1 MVVSRAL
8 AAVSA
13 GLLIVAIG
21 IVGSKA
27 QEAQKDSAEQVLKS
41 HELKRS
47 GTVWLLPG
55 EAAILKDLR
64 DARALSR
71 EIGEGIAQQQAFE
84 YGSQERKGQV
94 QQLREES
101 NLLNQQVT
109 MLNQQ
114 LDSLAGATGN
124 VYAQQQRAQLARQ
137 HNMLVARL
145 NQVTNQVNALQDQS
159 KDQEKDTKL
168 QLNAE
173 VGKTK
178 ERYTE
183 AILELRK
190 AVDEITAK
198 YDELKSNPEVTK
210 ALASLSASTKSQH
223 RLGPSK
229 ALGDAIKLLK
239 RSAGSVQTESIELHR
254 ENGVF
259 HVMAMLNGK
268 VPVRM
273 VFDTGAGLTTIS
285 SKLAS
290 QIGLKPSPSDSPVE
304 LTVANGAKVQG
315 KKMTIPTVR
324 VGKTVVKNVEC
335 AVMPQATGD
344 VDPLLGQ
351 SFFKNLTIEFNQ
363 DTGRLKITKVDTTG
377 ESGAGA
383 DTDAKDNPATAAKTK
398 RTARQPKTAS
408 KGKRATRKY
417 RSTDTQDGPMPDGNL
432 DQPN

>member
-1 MVVSRAL
+1 MVALRAL
-8 AAVSA
+8 ATVGA
-13 GLLIVAIG
+13 GLLMRGNRDCG
-21 IVGSKA
+21 IAGPG
-27 QEAQKDSAEQVLKS
+27 DSRGRLREQVLKS

-47 GTVWLLPG
+47 GTIWMLPG

-84 YGSQERKGQV
+84 YGSQERKLEV
-94 QQLREES
+94 QQLREQS
-101 NLLNQQVT
+101 NLLNQQLAMV
-109 MLNQQ
+109 NQE
-114 LDSLAGATGN
+114 LANLGGAGGN
-124 VYAQQQRAQLARQ
+124 FVQQQRAQLGRQ
-137 HNMLVARL
+137 NNMIVAQL
-145 NQVTNQVNALQDQS
+145 NQITNRLQAFQDQS

-178 ERYTE
+178 EKYTE

-198 YDELKSNPEVTK
+198 YDELKNNPEVTK

-229 ALGDAIKLLK
+229 ALSEAIKLLK
-239 RSAGSVQTESIELHR
+239 RSAGSVQSESIELHR

-290 QIGLKPSPSDSPVE
+290 QIGLKPSPDR
-304 LTVANGAKVQG
+304 L
-315 KKMTIPTVR
+315 
-324 VGKTVVKNVEC
+324 
-335 AVMPQATGD
+335 
-344 VDPLLGQ
+344 
-351 SFFKNLTIEFNQ
+351 
-363 DTGRLKITKVDTTG
+363 TGRTDG
-377 ESGAGA
+377 RQRSEGARPRRRRSPRCA
-383 DTDAKDNPATAAKTK
+383 WARPRS
-398 RTARQPKTAS
+398 RTSSAP
-408 KGKRATRKY
+408 
-417 RSTDTQDGPMPDGNL
+417 
-432 DQPN
+432 

>member
-1 MVVSRAL
+1 MVALRAL
-8 AAVSA
+8 ATVGA

-21 IVGSKA
+21 IAGSKA
-27 QEAQKDSAEQVLKS
+27 QEAQKAAPEQVLKS

-47 GTVWLLPG
+47 GTMWLLPG

-71 EIGEGIAQQQAFE
+71 EIGEGIAQQQAYE
-84 YGSQERKGQV
+84 YGSQERQAQV
-94 QQLREES
+94 MQLREQS
-101 NLLNQQVT
+101 NLLNQQLAEV
-109 MLNQQ
+109 NQQ
-114 LDSLAGATGN
+114 LSSLAGAGGN
-124 VYAQQQRAQLARQ
+124 FVQQQRAQLGRQ
-137 HNMLVARL
+137 NNILVAQL
-145 NQVTNQVNALQDQS
+145 NQVRNQLQAFQDQS

-173 VGKTK
+173 VAKTR
-178 ERYTE
+178 ERYME

-198 YDELKSNPEVTK
+198 YDELKNNQEVTK
-210 ALASLSASTKSQH
+210 ALATLSASTKSQH

-229 ALGDAIKLLK
+229 ALSEAIKLLK
-239 RSAGSVQTESIELHR
+239 KSAGSVQTESIELHR

-315 KKMTIPTVR
+315 KKMMIPTVR
-324 VGKTVVKNVEC
+324 VGKTTVKNVEC

-363 DTGRLKITKVDTTG
+363 DTGRLKITKVDTSG
-377 ESGAGA
+377 EAAA
-383 DTDAKDNPATAAKTK
+383 DSDARENPSAAATTK
-398 RTARQPKTAS
+398 RTVRQPKTAS

-417 RSTDTQDGPMPDGNL
+417 RSTDAQDGPMPDGNL

>member
-1 MVVSRAL
+1 MVALRAL
-8 AAVSA
+8 ATASA
-13 GLLIVAIG
+13 GLLFVVIG
-21 IVGSKA
+21 IAASRA
-27 QEAQKDSAEQVLKS
+27 QEAQKASPEQVLKS
-41 HELKRS
+41 HDLKRT
-47 GTVWLLPG
+47 GTTWLLPG

-64 DARALSR
+64 DARVLSR

-84 YGSQERKGQV
+84 YGSQERQGQV
-94 QQLREES
+94 MQLREQS
-101 NLLNQQVT
+101 TLLSQQVA

-114 LDSLAGATGN
+114 LANLAGATGN
-124 VYAQQQRAQLARQ
+124 VYANQQRAQLARQ
-137 HNMLVARL
+137 HNILVAQL
-145 NQVTNQVNALQDQS
+145 NQVTNQLNGLQDQS

-173 VGKTK
+173 VGKTR
-178 ERYTE
+178 ERYME

-198 YDELKSNPEVTK
+198 YDELKNNQEVTK
-210 ALASLSASTKSQH
+210 ALASLTASTKSQH

-229 ALGDAIKLLK
+229 ALSDAIKLLK

-268 VPVRM
+268 VPIRM

-285 SKLAS
+285 AKLAS
-290 QIGLKPSPSDSPVE
+290 QIGLKPSPTDSPVE

-315 KKMTIPTVR
+315 KRMTIPSVR
-324 VGKTVVKNVEC
+324 VGKTTVRNVEC
-335 AVMPQATGD
+335 AVMPEATGD

-363 DTGRLKITKVDTTG
+363 DTGRLKISKVDTT
-377 ESGAGA
+377 AGSEAAA
-383 DTDAKDNPATAAKTK
+383 DADANDSPKAAAKSK
-398 RTARQPKTAS
+398 RTARLPKATSRS
-408 KGKRATRKY
+408 KRVTRKS
-417 RSTDTQDGPMPDGNL
+417 RPAGTQDGAMPEGDS